1 MMKTYLAFHGICVEL
16 ANVWSRLLHGCVADV
31 QVVLAPVSV
40 LADADP
46 VVVRDHVLTDGL
58 DGLGVSL
65 YPTNLSKQKTTAFL
79 QREENLSYLV
89 LSAQVL
95 TRDCRDAIVVH
106 L

>member
-31 QVVLAPVSV
+31 QVVLAPVGV

-46 VVVRDHVLTDGL
+46 VVVRDNVLTDGL

-65 YPTNLSKQKTTAFL
+65 YPTNLVETKDSSLFMTKTCL
-79 QREENLSYLV
+79 IWVCLPGS
-89 LSAQVL
+89 
-95 TRDCRDAIVVH
+95 
-106 L
+106 